1 MVFYFNLT
9 CNIFIC
15 FTMKGCDFLDKE
27 YQKVFNDI
35 NKEFVKKH
43 RFDSFW
49 NYLKR
54 NHLSIIA
61 IIISIVSLFKS
72 S

>member
-1 MVFYFNLT
+1 
-9 CNIFIC
+9 
-15 FTMKGCDFLDKE
+15 MKGCEVLDKE